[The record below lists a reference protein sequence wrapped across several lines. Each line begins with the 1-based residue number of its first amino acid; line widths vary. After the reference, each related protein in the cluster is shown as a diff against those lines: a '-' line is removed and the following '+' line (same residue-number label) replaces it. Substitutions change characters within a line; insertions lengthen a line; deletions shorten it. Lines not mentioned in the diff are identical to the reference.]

1 MTYHTPHRHAVLS
14 YIKEGGSKVEAA
26 RIFKVSRATL
36 YRWLKL
42 DDDDIAP
49 KAPPKFRHRKIDKRA
64 LRAHVKAHPHMY
76 LRERAAVFG
85 VHLSSMGHA
94 LKGLKAVKK
103 TKGDTASDVL

>member
-1 MTYHTPHRHAVLS
+1 MTYHTPHRRAALS
-14 YIKEGGSKVEAA
+14 FIKEGGSKVEAA

-42 DDDDIAP
+42 DDIAP
-49 KAPPKFRHRKIDKRA
+49 KAPPKFRHRKIDKQV

-103 TKGDTASDVL
+103 TKGDIASGVL

>member
-1 MTYHTPHRHAVLS
+1 MTYHTPHRHAALS

-42 DDDDIAP
+42 DDIAP
-49 KAPPKFRHRKIDKRA
+49 KAPPQFRHRKIDKEA

-94 LKGLKAVKK
+94 LKRLKAVKK
-103 TKGDTASDVL
+103 TKNDIASDAL